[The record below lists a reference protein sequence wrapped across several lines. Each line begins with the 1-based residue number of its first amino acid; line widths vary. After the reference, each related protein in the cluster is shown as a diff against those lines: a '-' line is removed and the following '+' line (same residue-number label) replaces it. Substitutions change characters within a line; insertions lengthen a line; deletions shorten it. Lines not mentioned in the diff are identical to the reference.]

1 VQVSY
6 EPPLD
11 LLVCGYT
18 QLTLYTSQLSMLHSI
33 SGSVAAGICTRY
45 MDQLVD
51 AAHWTLAVS

>member
-1 VQVSY
+1 
-6 EPPLD
+6 
-11 LLVCGYT
+11 
-18 QLTLYTSQLSMLHSI
+18 MLHSI